1 MAEPTA
7 PYPKYLDWL
16 RYLSACLLFTYGLSK
31 LLGIQFTLP
40 PEMALRPVGSLT
52 GRALA
57 YVVLLQLF
65 ACSCEHSRTDATCK
79 RLSFLC
85 HCDVRP
91 KVPVELIRGLLAM
104 TKTGQCKRRQD
115 SRRESTLS
123 CGSRE
128 TERPLAAR
136 GDAVSAAQANAAK
149 AQLSAA

>member
-104 TKTGQCKRRQD
+104 GKTGEGKTVDAKVRF
-115 SRRESTLS
+115 
-123 CGSRE
+123 
-128 TERPLAAR
+128 LAALVKR
-136 GDAVSAAQANAAK
+136 NGNL
-149 AQLSAA
+149 QLQMKVKFA